1 MRKTLLILCAILL
14 LHTVDAKAQT
24 RELDSIKTAIDL
36 HPQRDTT
43 RLNMLV
49 DYVLSAI
56 NVNTSQALPLMQE
69 VVSISKELNN
79 MRGIEIGYIYLQLY
93 YSDRGDFAM
102 ANLYADTA
110 VRYLERDTNHFA
122 RVNLGYL
129 LNNLGGDN
137 LKLGDYQKAIDNYTK
152 AAEILERDQA
162 AALPSVYEGKAAV
175 YQELQQIDK
184 AIEYHAKAIKAAEK
198 LGDKVSLARRYMNYA
213 ELLAKQERYAE
224 AQSVL
229 KTSQPLLAQTKDPI
243 AQAVFY
249 QIRGSIYQHEKKYRE
264 AIADFRASY
273 QIGLD
278 NDDKYQQIALL
289 DPLIRSLLD
298 AGEATEA
305 KRMNDTLLEKAT
317 RYQMNFGRLNAY
329 SNTARWCILNNDP
342 ATAYKF
348 LEMKMQLSDSISSD
362 EMKKK
367 IALTETRYRVAGKDR
382 EIQTL
387 QAEKEIRELQ
397 LLQKSVLNYILVG
410 GFVALLIIGTLIYR
424 TYRQTQKIQQQRIS
438 ELETEK
444 QLAATEAIIEGE
456 EKERSRLAQD
466 LHDGL
471 GGLLSGIKYSLNNMK
486 ENLIMTP
493 GNAQA
498 FEQSIG
504 MLDHSISEMRR
515 VAHNLMPENLLKF
528 GLDAAMRDFCSE
540 MQLNGMLQVHY
551 QSLGLKDKSMDQ
563 GLSVTVYRVTQ
574 ELLNNIVKHAGAT
587 QAIVQ
592 IAATDSQL
600 TITVEDNGKGL
611 ADETIKSAQGIG
623 WKNIYSRVQYQKGT
637 INIQSQPGKGTSV
650 YIEFPVA

>member
-1 MRKTLLILCAILL
+1 MALSASCVLCFSQA
-14 LHTVDAKAQT
+14 TAQT
-24 RELDSIKTAIDL
+24 TELDSIRAAIAQ
-36 HPQRDTT
+36 HPQHDTT
-43 RLNMLV
+43 RLDMLV
-49 DYVLSAI
+49 GYVLSAV
-56 NVNTSQALPLMQE
+56 NVNTTQALPYMEE
-69 VVSISKELNN
+69 VVSISRELHNV
-79 MRGIEIGYIYLQLY
+79 RGIEIGYIYLQLY
-93 YSDRGDFAM
+93 YSDRGDFAR
-102 ANLYADTA
+102 ADLYADT
-110 VRYLERDTNHFA
+110 VMYHLQQDTSRFA
-122 RVNLGYL
+122 KVNLGYL
-129 LNNLGGDN
+129 MNNLGGDN
-137 LKLGDYQKAIDNYTK
+137 TKLGDYTKAIDDYTK
-152 AAEILERDQA
+152 AAEILEKYQPA
-162 AALPSVYEGKAAV
+162 VLPSVYGGIAVVYEELHQPGKAAE
-175 YQELQQIDK
+175 YDKK
-184 AIEYHAKAIKAAEK
+184 AIAAAEK
-198 LGDKVSLARRYMNYA
+198 TGDKASMARRYLNYA
-213 ELLAKQERYAE
+213 ELLTKQNDYDHAE
-224 AQSVL
+224 SVL
-229 KTSQPLLAQTKDPI
+229 KKAEPLVAETKDPI
-243 AQAVFY
+243 GQAMLY
-249 QIRGSIYQHEKKYRE
+249 QIRGGIYQHRRQYPQ
-264 AIADFRASY
+264 AISDLRASY
-273 QIGLD
+273 AIGLQ

-289 DPLIRSLLD
+289 DPLVKSLLD
-298 AGEATEA
+298 AGEIKEA
-305 KRMNDTLLEKAT
+305 RMMNDTLLAKAT
-317 RYQMNFGRLNAY
+317 LYQMNFGRLNAY
-329 SNTARWCILNNDP
+329 GNMAQWYLMSGDAAN
-342 ATAYKF
+342 AYKY

-362 EMKKK
+362 ETKKK
-367 IALTETRYRVAGKDR
+367 IALAETRYKVAGKDR
-382 EIQTL
+382 EIQSL
-387 QAEKEIRELQ
+387 QEEKEIQSLHLRQRTMLI
-397 LLQKSVLNYILVG
+397 Y
-410 GFVALLIIGTLIYR
+410 LLIGGLVAVLIIAVLAYR
-424 TYRQTQKIQQQRIS
+424 TYRQTQKLQQQRIS

-493 GNAQA
+493 ANAQA
-498 FEQSIG
+498 FEHSIG

-540 MQLNGMLQVHY
+540 MQLHGMLQVHY